1 MTVHCL
7 SPLAEFAWHKESRKT
22 KIPNFDTYNW
32 SQLSH
37 NMAENG
43 MINKLRIPNA
53 ARVFPVFPTFL
64 EFPSFMRSIHTFF
77 ILGL

>member
-7 SPLAEFAWHKESRKT
+7 SPLAEFAWHKESQKN
-22 KIPNFDTYNW
+22 KIPNSDTYNW

-43 MINKLRIPNA
+43 MMNKLRIPKA
-53 ARVFPVFPTFL
+53 GRVFPVFPTFL
-64 EFPSFMRSIHTFF
+64 AFPSFMRSTNTFS